1 MPMKMIDHNPGEVPD
16 LVPPL
21 QAATEA
27 MMAKVSEMA
36 GNPHIVFVMVA
47 ADVTDPEVLNNVR
60 MVANIKPAEAMELL
74 GFITDGVL
82 RQTGPAQRVTIP
94 GEPKH

>member
-1 MPMKMIDHNPGEVPD
+1 
-16 LVPPL
+16 VPPL

-27 MMAKVSEMA
+27 MMAKVNEMA

-47 ADVTDPEVLNNVR
+47 ADVTDPEKLDNVR
-60 MVANIKPAEAMELL
+60 MVANIHPKEALELL
-74 GFITDGVL
+74 GFIVEGRL
-82 RQTGPAQRVTIP
+82 RQCAPAVRVAIP